1 MRDIGEFREFS
12 RVELVNTIDMLL
24 DKYGDIESII
34 EISGSLSLRDRYEI
48 YGIYIELMEL
58 ERGIVLGLMDAVMVR
73 ELF

>member
-12 RVELVNTIDMLL
+12 RVELVDTIDMLL

-58 ERGIVLGLMDAVMVR
+58 ERGRVLGLMDAVMVR